1 MGNKK
6 VAVIGLGCFYAGS
19 KNPMELWENVLT
31 KRQQFRDFPECRLPL
46 ADYYDRNKKAVDKT
60 YSRLGAFIDG
70 FVFDWKQKRIPK
82 ALFDSADLVHWL
94 ALDVAEQALI
104 DSGYTQGQVPKERI
118 GVIVGNSMNG
128 EISRANTL
136 RLRWPFVGKVFRE
149 VASNSGFSDDEI
161 KLIEDDLEKY
171 YKSFFPPMTGHSL
184 SGALSNV
191 IAGRIC
197 NFFDFN
203 GGGYVV
209 DGACASS
216 LIAVITAAQSI
227 AAGELDMVVA
237 GGVDI
242 SLDINEL
249 TGFSRVG
256 ALADNEMKVYD
267 KNANG
272 FLPGE
277 GCGFAVLKDF
287 ELAKRDGDC
296 IYALIRGYG
305 LSSDGKG
312 GIMTPSVDG
321 QALAM
326 KKAYDLCDYNI
337 DEVDFIEGHGT
348 GTDVGDRVEL
358 EAIRSLFGDSK
369 ENHKCL
375 GITSFKSIAGHT
387 KSAAGIGAFIKSVIA
402 VNQRVLP
409 PIANIDFPNKTFSE
423 DHMPVYPIVT
433 GEILDPRKVMR
444 AGISAMGFGGINSH
458 VTIESYGEPLEKFRP
473 ELEYSSLLSS
483 YQKTELMIFSADSR
497 EAILEKVSLL
507 IERSEG
513 VSVAEVT
520 DLAYELCKKV
530 DNYHP
535 IRCSVIISNR
545 YQLSVKLEELR
556 QSIISHFPDEGR
568 IFHDAEKNIII
579 SNCVQKTRVGLLFPG
594 QGSQKLDMTKYLIDR
609 FPWARELALE
619 VDAIFADKGIKGLL
633 DRIYRPMDKA
643 SSQHQKDEWNSGLKD
658 VRYAHGAV
666 VLSSL
671 IWLEYFKRLGI
682 RYAAVGGHSLGELA
696 AFYAAGAYSRQEL
709 IEFAAVRGIAL
720 SHAKEA
726 GKMVS
731 LKCSYEKALQIL
743 TKTEE
748 YAVVANYNS
757 IKQIIVSGSL
767 RGIDEV
773 IAIAGGEGVKTQI
786 LDLDNAFHS
795 KLVSDCAEE
804 LRKQLNIPDS
814 FQSNVYGIN
823 LFSSLNGREIKEEVK
838 LSDYFYTQ
846 MQKGVNFV
854 PMMNEMKNSVDLL
867 IEIGPGKVL
876 SNLNNSYIGDVR
888 TIPAEAFAND
898 DESLNSMLAALF
910 AYGNMPDWEA
920 VYHNRYIRRFEYPE
934 KKSFIVNPCESKPEI
949 NMGKGSRGRVIS
961 GTFQNNEKD
970 APDNQTESVFQEA
983 AAAKSLDM
991 TDMETAVLQIV
1002 ADETGFDAGN
1012 ISLDLRLLDDLNLD
1026 SIKSAELFLKIA
1038 DKFNV
1043 ADQVDINNNADLT
1056 IGQIIE
1062 NFKTVIEA
1070 GNNSNTHGTDQVN
1083 WVRNFVMAETECEPD
1098 GVREEELARAVKS
1111 DTFIIVSEDE
1121 DKDEEFISLLRVH
1134 AGEVR
1139 PMNFAMLESVARTD
1153 LEGRNLLVFLP
1164 AVKPEESF
1172 ENSYSPIVKILSGLN
1187 ISITAQ
1193 LKCIMFIHNND
1204 REEFEYNGLKAY
1216 LSSIH
1221 HEKPFIKI
1229 KSIAFR
1235 GSISK
1240 NKRINIL
1247 LNELY
1252 SKNTEIHMKY
1262 TGDGIR
1268 KIPVAKLLQPEDC
1281 IKRINQLNSGDVILV
1296 TGGAKGI
1303 TAECAFGLARKTGA
1317 KMALLGTTPEADS
1330 NEIQKNLER
1339 YKTYGLAAKYYVADV
1354 TNYKD
1359 LEEKIKEIVSDFG
1372 NVTGVIHGAGI
1383 NKPRQADT
1391 VSYEEALKEI
1401 APKVSGV
1408 LNLTNIFN
1416 NKMLKLFVGFDSVIG
1431 VAGLPG
1437 NAWYAFANE
1446 NMKDSLFKFKQEN
1459 PATDVVSIAYS
1470 LWKDVGMGAK
1480 MGAIATLLKRGV
1492 GAIDI
1497 EEGVRRFLYLTEFD
1511 PGCVQVIVT
1520 SSLGGLETWKRTS
1533 NKNAEKLRF
1542 VENIIKLEPDVEI
1555 VSKVLL
1561 NKERDLYL
1569 NHHIFDNK
1577 TIFPT
1582 VFGLEAMAQNVS
1594 YLTGIDDF
1602 SGVEINNLKLS
1613 IPIIADNE
1621 KGVNVKIHA
1630 IAEERLTTGTPLKV
1644 NVKIFAENTNYGR
1657 EHFSAEFVLKKEK
1670 KIKEKK
1676 MDILIPDAPYELIP
1690 KYDLYNWL
1698 FFHGPLFQRI
1708 DKVYM
1713 LEPDE
1718 IIVSSVVKPKAE
1730 FEMEWYNGELPHRLL
1745 LGDPFLR
1752 DSGLQAG
1759 QLGIPKE
1766 ISLPVEIQSI
1776 EINKLCTSQYFV
1788 HVKKTYSEKDIM
1800 LGEVHIIDN
1809 EGNILEKYGSYKS
1822 QIISRRDE
1830 NPAIEQL
1837 RDIQGLYSHFL
1848 QSHLETFRDRI
1859 KTHESELKIFRVPNV
1874 SLLEKEERHRLEKEI
1889 FKVLS
1894 NNFKESSSE
1903 FILNWE
1909 STGKPFIDDCT
1920 SGQRLPVSISHD
1932 NMFILYSMGKISQ
1945 GCDIEPV
1952 KARELSS
1959 WEGLIGK
1966 NNISILHM
1974 LLQEGCELDLA
1985 GTSIWSALE
1994 CFKKASS
2001 VSGIT
2006 IDHYRKMDKG
2016 ILFSTMAD
2024 DTEYKV
2030 LAFPVAFLSKELRI
2044 AAFTVEEQESLQSAV
2059 QDSIDKTIRN
2069 SIGKSTGNN
2078 DVCFIDKGTNG
2089 QAVYNYRF
2097 KLSFKDIATLRR
2109 KVNYSSYAFYMG
2121 KLREIPLEPILDQ
2134 LIGDLSSGSWAWVT
2148 NDSCIRIFDELTIG
2162 DELLGRIWVSK
2173 YINNSRVD
2181 VNYEWYKIDRN
2192 NEMTLVATSTLGSS
2206 WVRVLDHGLV
2216 QQHQMPGYLDTL
2228 FTGLG
2233 IISEAD
2239 ANTRDFLQH
2248 RFDQGEVIW
2257 ENKSFPKPAFIHTE
2271 SFETTL
2277 EDSNLVGNL
2286 YFAHYYQ
2293 WQSKTKDM
2301 YLYKILSKYFNN
2313 SPNPEYDLFYSRAEV
2328 KHLREAMP
2336 FDKITVRMAIR
2347 SIHTKGIKFYFEYYK
2362 SAPDGHMEKIAFSE
2376 LDTVWVKVRGKGENN
2391 IAMDMPEG
2399 LVKMMLQTMGE
2410 D

>member
-6 VAVIGLGCFYAGS
+6 IAVIGLGCFYAGS
-19 KNPMELWENVLT
+19 KNPIELWENVLT

-46 ADYYDRNKKAVDKT
+46 SDYYDQNKKAVDKT

-82 ALFDSADLVHWL
+82 VIFDSADLVHWL

-104 DSGYTQGQVPKERI
+104 DSGYTQGQISKERI
-118 GVIVGNSMNG
+118 GVIVGNSLNG
-128 EISRANTL
+128 ETSRANSL

-149 VASNSGFSDDEI
+149 VASIRGFSGDEI
-161 KLIEDDLEKY
+161 KLMEDDLEKY
-171 YKSFFPPMTGHSL
+171 YKAYFPPMTGHSL

-227 AAGELDMVVA
+227 AAGELDMAVA

-249 TGFSRVG
+249 TGFARVG

-267 KNANG
+267 NNANG
-272 FLPGE
+272 FIPGE

-312 GIMTPSVDG
+312 GIMTPSVYG
-321 QALAM
+321 QALAI
-326 KKAYDLCDYNI
+326 KKAYELCDYDI

-348 GTDVGDRVEL
+348 GTNVGDRIEL
-358 EAIRSLFGDSK
+358 EAILSLFRDSK
-369 ENHKCL
+369 QNQKCL
-375 GITSFKSIAGHT
+375 GITSLKSIVGHT
-387 KSAAGIGAFIKSVIA
+387 KSAAGIGAFIKSVVA

-409 PIANIDFPNKTFSE
+409 PTANIDFPNKIFYE

-433 GEILDPRKVMR
+433 GEILVPKKVMR

-473 ELEYSSLLSS
+473 ELGYSSLLSS

-497 EAILEKVSLL
+497 EAITEKVSIL
-507 IERSEG
+507 IEKSKG
-513 VSVAEVT
+513 ISVAEVT

-530 DNYHP
+530 DNNHTV
-535 IRCSVIISNR
+535 RCSVIITNR
-545 YQLSVKLEELR
+545 YQLNVKLEELR
-556 QSIISHFPDEGR
+556 HSIINHFPDEGR
-568 IFHDAEKNIII
+568 IFHNSDKKIII
-579 SNCVQKTRVGLLFPG
+579 SNCVKKTRVGLLFPG
-594 QGSQKLDMTKYLIDR
+594 QRSQKLNMTRYLIDR

-619 VDAIFADKGIKGLL
+619 VDAIFEDKGISGLL

-643 SSQHQKDEWNSGLKD
+643 SCQQQKDDWSNGLKD

-671 IWLEYFKRLGI
+671 IWFEYFTRLGI
-682 RYAAVGGHSLGELA
+682 RYTAVGGHSLGELA

-731 LKCSYEKALQIL
+731 LKCPYEKALQIL
-743 TKTEE
+743 KKTEE

-757 IKQIIVSGSL
+757 LEQVTVSGSI
-767 RGIDEV
+767 RGIDDV
-773 IAIAGGEGVKTQI
+773 VAIAGREGVKAQI

-814 FQSNVYGIN
+814 FQSNVYGIS
-823 LFSSLNGREIKEEVK
+823 LFSSVNGREIKEDVK
-838 LSDYFYTQ
+838 LRDYFHIQ

-867 IEIGPGKVL
+867 IETGPGKVL

-898 DESLNSMLAALF
+898 DESLNSVLAALF
-910 AYGNMPDWEA
+910 AYGNILDWDA

-934 KKSFIVNPCESKPEI
+934 KKSFIENPCESKPEI
-949 NMGKGSRGRVIS
+949 NMGKGSHG
-961 GTFQNNEKD
+961 
-970 APDNQTESVFQEA
+970 APHIQTESVLQEV
-983 AAAKSLDM
+983 AAAKSSDM
-991 TDMETAVLQIV
+991 TDIETAVLQIV
-1002 ADETGFDAGN
+1002 ADETGFDVEN
-1012 ISLDLRLLDDLNLD
+1012 ISLDLKLLDDLNLD
-1026 SIKSAELFLKIA
+1026 SLKSAELFLKIA

-1043 ADQVDINNNADLT
+1043 ADQVDINNNTDLT
-1056 IGQIIE
+1056 IRQMIE
-1062 NFKTVIEA
+1062 DLKTVVEA
-1070 GNNSNTHGTDQVN
+1070 GNNSNTPGKSPHSDESRAYPGQIN
-1083 WVRNFVMAETECEPD
+1083 WVRNFVMAETGCEVD
-1098 GVREEELARAVKS
+1098 DVHVEELARAVKS
-1111 DTFIIVSEDE
+1111 DTFIVVSEDG
-1121 DKDEEFISLLRVH
+1121 DKDDEFNSLLRVH

-1139 PMNFAMLESVARTD
+1139 PMNFAMLESVERAEMKD
-1153 LEGRNLLVFLP
+1153 RNLLVFLP
-1164 AVKPEESF
+1164 AVKPKKSF
-1172 ENSYSPIVKILSGLN
+1172 KNSYLHIVKILSGLN
-1187 ISITAQ
+1187 ISITDQ
-1193 LKCIMFIHNND
+1193 LKCIIFIHNND
-1204 REEFEYNGLKAY
+1204 KEEFEYNGLKSY

-1221 HEKPFIKI
+1221 HEKPFVKI
-1229 KSIAFR
+1229 KSIAFQ
-1235 GSISK
+1235 GNISK
-1240 NKRINIL
+1240 NKRVSIIL
-1247 LNELY
+1247 KELY

-1262 TGDGIR
+1262 TGDSIR

-1281 IKRINQLNSGDVILV
+1281 IKRINQLDSGDVILV

-1317 KMALLGTTPEADS
+1317 KMALIGTTPEADS

-1339 YKTYGLAAKYYVADV
+1339 YKTCGLAAKYYVADV
-1354 TNYKD
+1354 TNQKD
-1359 LEEKIKEIVSDFG
+1359 MEDAIKEIVSDFG
-1372 NVTGVIHGAGI
+1372 NITGVIHGAGI
-1383 NKPRQADT
+1383 NKPRQADA
-1391 VSYEEALKEI
+1391 VSCEEALKEI
-1401 APKVSGV
+1401 APKVTGV
-1408 LNLTNIFN
+1408 LNLANIFN
-1416 NKMLKLFVGFDSVIG
+1416 KKMLKLFAGLGSVTG

-1446 NMKDSLFKFKQEN
+1446 NMKDSLLKFKKKN

-1480 MGAIATLLKRGV
+1480 MGSTATLLKMGAGV
-1492 GAIDI
+1492 IDI

-1511 PGCVQVIVT
+1511 PGCVQVVVT
-1520 SSLGGLETWKRTS
+1520 SSMGGLDTWKRTTD
-1533 NKNAEKLRF
+1533 KNIEKLRF

-1561 NKERDLYL
+1561 NKERDIYL
-1569 NHHIFDNK
+1569 NHHIYDN
-1577 TIFPT
+1577 TILFPT
-1582 VFGLEAMAQNVS
+1582 VFGLEAMAQNIS

-1602 SGVEINNLKLS
+1602 SGVEINNLRLS
-1613 IPIIADNE
+1613 IPIIVDNE
-1621 KGVNVKIHA
+1621 KGVNIKIHA
-1630 IAEERLTTGTPLKV
+1630 IAEERPSTGSPLKV
-1644 NVKIFAENTNYGR
+1644 NVKIFAETNYGR
-1657 EHFSAEFVLKKEK
+1657 EHFSAEFVLKNQK
-1670 KIKEKK
+1670 KVKEKK
-1676 MDILIPDAPYELIP
+1676 MDILIPDAPYDLIP
-1690 KYDLYNWL
+1690 RYDLYNWL

-1708 DKVYM
+1708 NKVYV
-1713 LEPDE
+1713 LEHDE
-1718 IIVSSVVKPKAE
+1718 IIVSSTVKPKAE
-1730 FEMEWYNGELPHRLL
+1730 FETEWYKGELSQRLL

-1752 DSGLQAG
+1752 DSGIQAG
-1759 QLGIPKE
+1759 QLVIPKE
-1766 ISLPVEIQSI
+1766 ISLPI
-1776 EINKLCTSQYFV
+1776 EIKSMEINELCTSQYFV
-1788 HVKKTYSEKDIM
+1788 HFKKTYSEKDIM
-1800 LGEVHIIDN
+1800 LSEIHVIDN
-1809 EGNILEKYGSYKS
+1809 EGNILEKYGGCKS
-1822 QIISRRDE
+1822 QITSRRGE
-1830 NPAIEQL
+1830 NPAVEQL
-1837 RDIQGLYSHFL
+1837 KDIQGLYSHIL
-1848 QSHLETFRDRI
+1848 QSHIETFRDCI

-1894 NNFKESSSE
+1894 NSFKESSSE
-1903 FILNWE
+1903 LILNWE
-1909 STGKPFIDDCT
+1909 STGKPFIDDCAG
-1920 SGQRLPVSISHD
+1920 GQRLPVSISHD
-1932 NMFILYSMGKISQ
+1932 DMFILYSMGRISQ

-1952 KARELSS
+1952 RARELSS

-1966 NNISILHM
+1966 NSIGILHM
-1974 LLQEGCELDLA
+1974 LLQEDCELDLA

-1994 CFKKASS
+1994 CFRKASS
-2001 VSGIT
+2001 VPKIT
-2006 IDHYRKMDKG
+2006 IDHYTKMDKG
-2016 ILFSTMAD
+2016 ILFSTMVD

-2030 LAFPVAFLSKELRI
+2030 LAFPVAFLSGELRI
-2044 AAFTVEEQESLQSAV
+2044 VAFTVEEQESLQSAV
-2059 QDSIDKTIRN
+2059 QDSMDKTIRN
-2069 SIGKSTGNN
+2069 SIGKSAGNN
-2078 DVCFIDKGTNG
+2078 DVCFIDKGANG
-2089 QAVYNYRF
+2089 QNVYNYRF

-2109 KVNYSSYAFYMG
+2109 KVNYSNYALYMG
-2121 KLREIPLEPILDQ
+2121 KLREIPLEPVLDK
-2134 LIGDLSSGSWAWVT
+2134 LIRDMGTGSWAWVT
-2148 NDSCIRIFDELTIG
+2148 NDSGIRIFDELTIE

-2173 YINNSRVD
+2173 YTNKTRVD

-2206 WVRVLDHGLV
+2206 WVRVLDQGLV
-2216 QQHQMPGYLDTL
+2216 QQHRMPWYLDTL
-2228 FTGLG
+2228 FTGIG
-2233 IISEAD
+2233 IISEVD
-2239 ANTRDFLQH
+2239 DNTRDFLHH
-2248 RFDQGEVIW
+2248 RFDQGEAIW
-2257 ENKSFPKPAFIHTE
+2257 ENKSFPKPVFVHTE
-2271 SFETTL
+2271 SFETTP

-2301 YLYKILSKYFNN
+2301 YLYKVLSKYFNN
-2313 SPNPEYDLFYSRAEV
+2313 SPNPEYDLFFNKADVR
-2328 KHLREAMP
+2328 HLREAMP
-2336 FDKITVRMAIR
+2336 FDKITVRMAVK

-2362 SAPDGHMEKIAFSE
+2362 SAPGGHMEKIAFSE
-2376 LDTVWVKVRGKGENN
+2376 LDAVWVKVGGKGENN

-2399 LVKMMLQTMGE
+2399 LIKMMLQTMGV
-2410 D
+2410 